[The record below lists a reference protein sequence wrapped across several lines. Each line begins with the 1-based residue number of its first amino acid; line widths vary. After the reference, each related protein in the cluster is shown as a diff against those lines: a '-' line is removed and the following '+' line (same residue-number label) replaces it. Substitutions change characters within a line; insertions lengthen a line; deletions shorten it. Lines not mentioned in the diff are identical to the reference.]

1 MKRVILSLATVAS
14 LGFGSVHVF
23 DGSTVKVDFTGQ
35 IGKGGHVQFFI
46 DADNNPGT
54 GYSRGGSKAVRGADY
69 LIEDGTLF
77 KRKNGVSGWSRGWQN
92 IGRVKFDKSAYKGV
106 MFVPKSKVPV
116 INGAKFTAYALPK
129 NWANSGLKSLGT
141 GVLHSSSHT
150 DNTQPP
156 KRGKTEN
163 IYIIGPSTVN
173 YENPSWEHKRCRY
186 GNVIQGWG
194 DRLGEYL
201 KDPQKV
207 YNYAR
212 EGSSASSF
220 REGPKGDGE
229 DVIFG
234 PNRDHYWAKV
244 EEKIR
249 RDGTG
254 GFLLIQFGGNDLH
267 EYDHAHL
274 PEAQRKRRFKSAL
287 KFYIRKAREL
297 GVTPVLITSVNWR
310 KYDRNGNITDARRNM
325 PAYMKELGREEHV
338 RVLDLYRKSFNYFAT
353 HEEEEVNSRLGQ
365 CSHYRRDGS
374 LIRIDYTH
382 FEPRGAKVVAGWI
395 KELACEQPNSKLC
408 QQFR

>member
-1 MKRVILSLATVAS
+1 MKKVLFSLTAAAN
-14 LGFGSVHVF
+14 LAFGAVHLF
-23 DGSTVKVDFTGQ
+23 DASTVKVDFTGK
-35 IGKGGHVQFFI
+35 IGNGGHVQFFI
-46 DADNNPGT
+46 DADNNPRT
-54 GYSRGGSKAVRGADY
+54 GYSRGGSMAVKGADY
-69 LIEDGTLF
+69 LVEDGVLF
-77 KRKNGVSGWSRGWQN
+77 RHRPGVRGWSKEWQK
-92 IGRVKFDKSAYKGV
+92 IGHVKFEKSAYNGV
-106 MFVPKSKVPV
+106 MFVPKSQVPLQ
-116 INGAKFTAYALPK
+116 NGATFTAFAFPK
-129 NWANSGLKSLGT
+129 NWTKSGMKYLGSERLR
-141 GVLHSSSHT
+141 VLQADT
-150 DNTQPP
+150 RPP
-156 KRGKTEN
+156 ERSKAEN
-163 IYIIGPSTVN
+163 IYIIGPSTVH
-173 YENPSWEHKRCRY
+173 YENPPWEHKVCRY

-201 KDPQKV
+201 KDPTKV

-212 EGSSASSF
+212 EGSSAITF
-220 REGPKGDGE
+220 REGPPGNGE

-249 RDGTG
+249 RDGAG

-267 EYDHAHL
+267 EYDRLHL
-274 PEAQRKRRFKSAL
+274 PEAERKRRFKSAL

-297 GVTPVLITSVNWR
+297 GVTPVLITSPNWR

-325 PAYMKELGREEHV
+325 PAYMKEVGREEHV
-338 RVLDLYRKSFNYFAT
+338 RVLDLYRKTFDYFAT

-365 CSHYRRDGS
+365 CRHYRRDGS
-374 LIRIDYTH
+374 LIRVDYTH